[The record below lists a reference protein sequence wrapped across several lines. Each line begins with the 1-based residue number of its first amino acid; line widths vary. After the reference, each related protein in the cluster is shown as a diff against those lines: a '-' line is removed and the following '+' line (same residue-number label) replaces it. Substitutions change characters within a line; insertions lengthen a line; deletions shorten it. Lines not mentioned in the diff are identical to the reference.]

1 MTARR
6 RLYTF
11 EGGVLE
17 TDAYG
22 DDDDAGVYLEWKP
35 RTDRES
41 AVSPDD
47 ESGDEMD
54 YRPTCVGYVNVDVSG
69 PSRGQDETEI
79 RKLAE
84 RFGYD
89 FSDMIV
95 YKPKFGRPPL
105 ARLNAQITRL
115 DAEAVFVPSL
125 AHLMDVVPDSL
136 ATRVDVVTV
145 HPERTYAR
153 EASVSRCGLP
163 PTVA

>member
-22 DDDDAGVYLEWKP
+22 EADDAGVYLEWRP

-41 AVSPDD
+41 AVSPDE

-54 YRPTCVGYVNVDVSG
+54 YRPTCLGYVNLEISG
-69 PSRGQDETEI
+69 ASRQRDETAI
-79 RKLAE
+79 RALAE

-95 YKPKFGRPPL
+95 YEPKFGRPPL

-153 EASVSRCGLP
+153 EASVFRCDLP
-163 PTVA
+163 ST